1 MDALLFDLRFG
12 LRSLLRK
19 PEITL
24 AAILA
29 LGLGIGAC
37 TAIFSV
43 VNTVLLRPLP
53 FDRTDL
59 VISISSPAENTL
71 STSTSPAN
79 FLDWQAEANTIEH
92 LAGFRTHNY
101 NLLGGDGPERLRGG
115 SVSPAFFAIFGVD
128 PFLGRTFQPGESD
141 EDAVVVLSHRIWQS
155 RFGADPGLVG
165 ETIVLNDRSHTILG
179 VMPPGFN
186 FTSDYDL
193 WVRAYEYGL
202 PAPSFSLG
210 ENWNEIRGLGYFR
223 VVGRLREDAT
233 IGQAD
238 AQMSA
243 IASRLAEEFIDSNC
257 NDDAGVVSYTEV
269 LTGNVR
275 PALLILL
282 VAVTLVLLIA
292 CANVANL
299 LMSRALGRQLE
310 MSVRGAMGADR
321 GRLVRQLLTESLLL
335 SLAGGVAGILLAS
348 WGTGILVKLAPEE
361 VSRLG
366 VISLDLPVLIF
377 SISIT
382 VITGVVFGLLP
393 AWILSGTDLQS
404 SLREGGF
411 RTSESRRRRWLRE
424 SLVVTETALCLVL
437 LIGAALMVQSLARL
451 RAVDPGLDPS
461 GVAVARINVPESR
474 YPENEQIARFFQ
486 DVIDRVSALPGVDSA
501 GAVMALPLSGS
512 AATLTFLIEGVPQ
525 PEPGTDPVT
534 EYQVVSSDYF
544 TTMRIPLLAGRFF
557 TELDDADEDS
567 PGVAIVSET
576 MARRF
581 FPGEDPVG
589 KRINFGDYDNESSWV
604 TIVGVVGSIRHF
616 NLDEAPEPEVYLPF
630 PQDPWVYMSV
640 VARTA
645 GDPAALLPS
654 MRQAVLDVDPDQPV
668 YALTTMEEVLADNV
682 ADSRFLSLLLE
693 IFALTAA
700 ILAAVGIYSVI
711 SYTVSQRYRELGIRI
726 ALGAGRTNILQLVL
740 KQGLTPVLYG
750 IGIGVAGA
758 IATTRFLE
766 SQLYEVSTV
775 DPLSFFVIPLFVI
788 VTAIVSVSLP
798 ARRAVTIPLVE
809 VLNND

>member
-43 VNTVLLRPLP
+43 VNIVLLRSLP
-53 FDRTDL
+53 FDRADL
-59 VISISSPAENTL
+59 VVSITSPAENTL

-92 LAGFRTHNY
+92 LAGFRTHNF

-115 SVSPAFFAIFGVD
+115 SVSPAFFAVFGVD

-186 FTSDYDL
+186 FTADYDL
-193 WVRAYEYGL
+193 WVRAYEYGI

-243 IASRLAEEFIDSNC
+243 IASRLREEFVDSNC

-282 VAVTLVLLIA
+282 VAVALVLLIA

-335 SLAGGVAGILLAS
+335 SLAGGAVGILLAS
-348 WGTGILVKLAPEE
+348 WGTGILIKLTPDA
-361 VSRLG
+361 VTRLG
-366 VISLDLPVLIF
+366 VISLDMPVLVF
-377 SISIT
+377 SISIS

-411 RTSESRRRRWLRE
+411 RTSENRRRRWLRE

-461 GVAVARINVPESR
+461 GVAVARVNVPESR

-630 PQDPWVYMSV
+630 LQDPWVFMSV

-682 ADSRFLSLLLE
+682 ADSRFLGLLLE

-750 IGIGVAGA
+750 IGIGLAGA

-775 DPLSFFVIPLFVI
+775 DPLSFIVIPLFVI

-798 ARRAVTIPLVE
+798 ARRAVTIQPVE
-809 VLNND
+809 ALNND